1 MSTLIVVTMEGP
13 EGNYEVCGCPE
24 PVSTRLRLPGYPC
37 GAGIG
42 VDDDLHTLQEALAA
56 TTAAL
61 ARFRGLPQ
69 PARIR
74 EYVADD
80 GVPVV
85 QIDTA
90 PDAAPIRV
98 NLNDTRIHDVATAP
112 QAATPNTADYWPTEA
127 GLVALNAT
135 AGDYGRH

>member
-1 MSTLIVVTMEGP
+1 M
-13 EGNYEVCGCPE
+13 
-24 PVSTRLRLPGYPC
+24 
-37 GAGIG
+37 
-42 VDDDLHTLQEALAA
+42 
-56 TTAAL
+56 
-61 ARFRGLPQ
+61 
-69 PARIR
+69 
-74 EYVADD
+74 
-80 GVPVV
+80 PVV